1 MTGNQ
6 LWGPEDDVPELIT
19 DDSDEEEAALN
30 RQPRPPRPDAEALL
44 TLGVRAGRSVSH
56 RPLYH
61 FATCIAS
68 WHVRKLVVNFWYLS
82 AYIALLAIC

>member
-30 RQPRPPRPDAEALL
+30 RPARPPRPDAEALL
-44 TLGVRAGRSVSH
+44 TLGVRDGPSH

-61 FATCIAS
+61 FNMCISS
-68 WHVRKLVVNFWYLS
+68 WHVPVVHKLVVFAVTSYGKW
-82 AYIALLAIC
+82 